1 MSKDKERLNMTTVG
15 EGSVLRV
22 PGRGHI
28 DTEARRARV
37 EWIRE
42 QTGVP
47 LLTLDR
53 FDGDPTVYSGNIEN
67 LVGSVPIPVG
77 LAGPLLFDGDHAS
90 GWITAPFA
98 TTEGALVASA
108 TRGALAVSRSGGV
121 RTLVLDQTMVRAP
134 RFDFH
139 DAKTARSF
147 AVWIEENYAHIVS
160 QTTKVS
166 RHAVLELIEPVQLGR
181 SIDLVFRYRTADA
194 AGQNMTTACTWR
206 ACRWIED
213 RLVESGRFPL
223 RAVYVES
230 NTSGDKKYSQRSQL
244 LGRGTRVLAECHLS
258 ADVLIDVLKV
268 TPEQLLRGYNM
279 AVTGAALSASSGP
292 NINVANVIAAI
303 FAATGQDLACIHE
316 SGNGILSIE
325 PDSGGVYATML
336 LPALAI
342 GTVGGGTLLPHQQDY
357 LAMIGCHGGG
367 AVGRLAETIAGFALA
382 LDLSTLSAVIGGQF
396 ADSHERLGRNRP
408 VRWFTRKEL
417 TPEFFRTLDSTF
429 ALDVTGVELI
439 DGLTRN
445 SVVGELTTRTATQ
458 KLIGVVPADLKVAGA
473 TDPVRVVV
481 KSKPLDREIILAAR
495 RLASLAGADLA
506 RQWDQHSLATDLHG
520 THLRE
525 VEMYRDPGPAAT
537 IMPDCLGT
545 LVNESREQYVIVME
559 RIDDHRPHGDSTDS
573 LQDWT
578 IGDLRS
584 ALSGIAR
591 VHGHWWNRESELAAV
606 PWLGPAAS
614 AASVST
620 AGELWSGLADF
631 VGREYAQP
639 LHRDV
644 AGWIAELADDAH
656 RWWSELERQP
666 RTLVHNDFN
675 SRNIALRRQT
685 GRPDELAAWDWELA
699 TVHVAQRDLVE
710 LLVYTLR
717 PDVDDN
723 RVLELV
729 EHHRRA
735 VSEVA
740 GAEIDKAVWRRGAEL
755 ALWDFGLRRLSVYL
769 LVHSEHRLSFIDRV
783 AAVALRL
790 REIFSAAAPATDE
803 AVDPTDHPTVES
815 LVETAGV
822 TESAR

>member
-1 MSKDKERLNMTTVG
+1 MVTNRSGT
-15 EGSVLRV
+15 VLRV

-28 DTEARRARV
+28 DADSRRARV

-42 QTGVP
+42 QTGAELP
-47 LLTLDR
+47 TLDN
-53 FDGDPTVYSGNIEN
+53 FDGDPAVFSGNIEN

-77 LAGPLLFDGDHAS
+77 LAGPLLFDGDHAT

-108 TRGALAVSRSGGV
+108 TRGAVAVSRSGGV
-121 RTLVLDQTMVRAP
+121 RTLVVGQTMVRAP

-139 DAKTARSF
+139 DAGTARSF
-147 AVWIEENYAHIVS
+147 AMWIEKHHPHIVS
-160 QTTKVS
+160 QTEKVS
-166 RHAVLELIEPVQLGR
+166 SHSVLESIEPIQLGR

-213 RLVESGRFPL
+213 QLAESGRFPL

-230 NTSGDKKYSQRSQL
+230 NTSGDKKYSHRSQL
-244 LGRGTRVLAECHLS
+244 LGRGTRALAECHLS
-258 ADVLIDVLKV
+258 TDVLRDVLKV

-325 PDSGGVYATML
+325 PDPEGVYATML

-342 GTVGGGTLLPHQQDY
+342 GTVGGGTLLPHQRDY
-357 LAMIGCHGGG
+357 LEMLECHGDG

-417 TPEFFRTLDSTF
+417 IPAFFRTLDSTS
-429 ALDVTGVELI
+429 ALVVTSVELV
-439 DGLTRN
+439 DGLTRH
-445 SVVGELTTRTATQ
+445 SVVGELTNRTATQ
-458 KLIGVVPADLKVAGA
+458 KLIGVVPADLDVEGKD
-473 TDPVRVVV
+473 DPVRVVV

-506 RQWDQHSLATDLHG
+506 KQWDKHSQATDLHG

-525 VEMYRDPGPAAT
+525 VGMYRDPGPAET
-537 IMPDCLGT
+537 IMPNCLGT
-545 LVNESREQYVIVME
+545 VVDESREQYVIVME
-559 RIDDHRPHGDSTDS
+559 RLDDHQSHRDSTDRP
-573 LQDWT
+573 QVWT
-578 IGDLRS
+578 DADLRS

-591 VHGHWWNRESELAAV
+591 VHGHWWGREAELAGL

-614 AASVST
+614 EAGVTAAN
-620 AGELWSGLADF
+620 GLWSELAGF
-631 VGREYAQP
+631 VEREYAEP
-639 LHRDV
+639 LHQEV
-644 AGWIAELADDAH
+644 AKWIAELANDTH
-656 RWWSELERQP
+656 RWWSELETQP

-675 SRNIALRRQT
+675 SRNIALRREPGSRNQ
-685 GRPDELAAWDWELA
+685 LAAWDWELA
-699 TVHVAQRDLVE
+699 TVHLAQRDLVE
-710 LLVYTLR
+710 LLVYTIP
-717 PDVDDN
+717 PDVADD
-723 RVLELV
+723 RVLALV

-735 VSEVA
+735 VSEIA
-740 GAEIDKAVWRRGAEL
+740 GIEIDRTAWRRGTEL
-755 ALWDFGLRRLSVYL
+755 ALWDFGLRRLSIYL

-790 REIFSAAAPATDE
+790 RGILGVAT
-803 AVDPTDHPTVES
+803 PTMEEGVNS
-815 LVETAGV
+815 LIETTGN
-822 TESAR
+822 TERTR